1 MTFNSI
7 GRTGMR
13 SKVRRSIKGSLLA
26 VVFLIIGAFGFFLA
40 LDRAPVGT
48 AATDE
53 IISVQVIERTRQ
65 LQPPPPPHHVPIP
78 AEAVGKVSAPEVD
91 ADRDDAQGAS
101 TPLSRRTQDQQDADD
116 DRFYPIEEA
125 PEIIG
130 GMSTLRK
137 HLVYPDFAVR
147 AGIEGSVTVLAYVNK
162 EGIVMRTEVLRGIG
176 AGCDEA
182 AMDAVRKVR
191 FKPAEQR
198 GKPVNVKASVQ
209 VSFRLK

>member
-1 MTFNSI
+1 MTFTRI
-7 GRTGMR
+7 GSVGMR
-13 SKVRRSIKGSLLA
+13 SRTRRCFKISLI
-26 VVFLIIGAFGFFLA
+26 VVLFLIIGAFGYFLA
-40 LDRAPVGT
+40 LERE
-48 AATDE
+48 AAASSE
-53 IISVQVIERTRQ
+53 AEGIITVQVVDLSRQ
-65 LQPPPPPHHVPIP
+65 LLPPPPPQPPPISVAVDGAERQPDRALRSDHDPNVPTP
-78 AEAVGKVSAPEVD
+78 HQELSPEHPSED
-91 ADRDDAQGAS
+91 DDA
-101 TPLSRRTQDQQDADD
+101 
-116 DRFYPIEEA
+116 FYPTEEA

-162 EGIVMRTEVLRGIG
+162 EGVVMRTEVLRGIG